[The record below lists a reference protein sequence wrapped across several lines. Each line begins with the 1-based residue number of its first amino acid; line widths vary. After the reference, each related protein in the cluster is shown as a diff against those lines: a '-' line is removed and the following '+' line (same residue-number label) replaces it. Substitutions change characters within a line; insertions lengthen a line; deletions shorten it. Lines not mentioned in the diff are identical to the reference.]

1 MNLALLIVLM
11 ERELSN
17 IFGKYQDFA
26 MRMIKI
32 LLIYLLI
39 KKFLAE
45 VVVEVNIKIKII
57 FVNIVRMV
65 ISKNLKIFNLIKLS
79 FNVKFVR
86 LGIMLQNWLN
96 QVILRNGRKTLRHIA
111 ILQQKLEIPCCVIFI
126 KDGLL
131 IKIN

>member
-65 ISKNLKIFNLIKLS
+65 ISKNFKIFNLINLS

-86 LGIMLQNWLN
+86 LGIMLQN
-96 QVILRNGRKTLRHIA
+96 
-111 ILQQKLEIPCCVIFI
+111 
-126 KDGLL
+126 
-131 IKIN
+131 

>member
-1 MNLALLIVLM
+1 
-11 ERELSN
+11 
-17 IFGKYQDFA
+17 
-26 MRMIKI
+26 
-32 LLIYLLI
+32 
-39 KKFLAE
+39 
-45 VVVEVNIKIKII
+45 
-57 FVNIVRMV
+57 
-65 ISKNLKIFNLIKLS
+65 LKIFNLIKLS